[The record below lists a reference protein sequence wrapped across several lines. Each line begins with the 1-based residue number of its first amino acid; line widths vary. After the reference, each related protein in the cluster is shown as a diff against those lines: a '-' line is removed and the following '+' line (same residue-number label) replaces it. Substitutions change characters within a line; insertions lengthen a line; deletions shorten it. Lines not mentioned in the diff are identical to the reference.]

1 MEDVDND
8 VAMEGDN
15 QEAPTTYV
23 FEDFGDPA
31 AGFQD
36 STPSDELYGG
46 AGTDTPMDSKDLELM
61 GQERRQLPTGCCYD
75 DRMKLH
81 ANADFG
87 PKPHHPEDPG
97 RIEAIMMK
105 FKKAGLIFMGSD
117 SEYVQVLRTN
127 PTKYMWRI
135 PAREAQE
142 SEICNVH
149 LPQHYSWVRALSRK
163 STEELRQITKMMD
176 LGRESI
182 YVGSMTFEASLISAG
197 GAIETCK
204 SVVAG
209 HVKNAF
215 AIIRPPGHHA
225 EYDMP
230 MGFCMFNNVPI
241 AARCCQIEYPETC
254 RKILILDWDVH
265 HGNGIQ
271 NIFYDNPNILYISL
285 HVYQNG
291 NFYPGHPENDNIADG
306 GLDKCG
312 ADAGVGK
319 NVNIGWHDQGMGDGE
334 YLAAF
339 QKIVMPIAQEFDP
352 DLVIISAGFDAADG
366 DELGGCFVTPQ
377 CYAHMTHML
386 MSLAGGKLAVCLEG
400 GYNLR
405 AISDS
410 ALAVARTLM
419 GEPPPRINLPMIS
432 KEAAKV
438 LSYVQAYQ
446 APYWECMRRSII
458 SVPDIVHNDGKRL
471 NEVLRGYQRQNFSQK
486 YGMCPLYIQRDALFR
501 TYENQVLVTP
511 DIDMARHILVIIH
524 DPPEVLAQPDPLDK
538 TLEPGNAWVVD
549 GVTQYVDWAVSKKFG
564 IMDINVPRNPAGNMP
579 YTPDVEEKQLE
590 AEIKELICYLWD
602 NYIQLYEN
610 ADEVFIMGVGYA
622 YLGVKVLLL
631 NRDCKMKL
639 SGVVNFVTGSLRPI
653 RSDTDERLSAWYK
666 ENSRVYVST
675 EHSCWTD
682 PKLQG
687 KVRKKRYGT
696 VLHSPATSLNGMMKE
711 HAKEN
716 AILDEKTSAT
726 EMASA
731 ESIRARMRIKSF
743 LNPLSPSP
751 SPPPPPP
758 PPPVTPPLPPF
769 TNGSMPMTLL
779 VAPLDPPTANES
791 ADVEMIEWGQD
802 EEDQEDQEEKF
813 SPKYDPE
820 KMAEGLR
827 DAVLE
832 VPIVTGDQTEVVTL
846 SAVVRAGD
854 DGTAAAAGP
863 GVQLGALHH
872 EGAPGGP
879 HHAIRLHRDGRID
892 FQTEHGPHAVTLTT
906 ETLETYNGG
915 LLTDEDHDRRL
926 SATVVTALDLRFG
939 ALLQLDLAATDLT
952 DLDRVLQIDQIVVMT
967 DMAQAQATDSA
978 HLPAAEPFQT
988 PLKSPQRAKSPPRG
1002 PAALRAPPTGPSATR
1017 NFSTPHATPAA
1028 LRSTPAPSY
1037 SSRADTPSPTV
1048 PPSGPRGYGPPRGNS
1063 FSSRGRGGW
1072 GTPASRPHFAP
1083 TTAASPAT
1091 PPTGPSSVPTGPR
1104 ASFSSRDTPAASPSI
1119 ASKPFNPPTGP
1130 AAQGGQRQTLA
1141 QSLISSMPHII
1152 PGGKLD
1158 PASTPLTTGVT
1169 KDLEAHHR
1177 RLKEEEERIREELKA
1192 KDEKLR
1198 KSLRMWEK
1206 LERESKSF
1214 ELKSDMSESS
1224 LRTIAGEGVG
1234 GAAF

>member
-1 MEDVDND
+1 MGPRPWTMVLTTTMEEADND
-8 VAMEGDN
+8 VAMEVDN
-15 QEAPTTYV
+15 QDDHPTFV
-23 FEDFGDPA
+23 FEDFGNPS
-31 AGFQD
+31 AGFQN
-36 STPSDELYGG
+36 STSSDDIDEG
-46 AGTDTPMDSKDLELM
+46 AESDTPLDSRDAEFM
-61 GQERRQLPTGCCYD
+61 GLERRQLPTGCCYD

-87 PKPHHPEDPG
+87 AKPHHPEDPG

-117 SEYVQVLRTN
+117 SDYVEVLRTN
-127 PTKYMWRI
+127 PTNYMWRI

-149 LPQHYSWVRALSRK
+149 LPQHYAWVRALSHK
-163 STEELRQITKMMD
+163 STEELRQITKLMD

-182 YVGSMTFEASLISAG
+182 YVGSMTFEASLVSAG

-209 HVKNAF
+209 NVKNAF

-241 AARCCQIEYPETC
+241 AARCCQIEYPDIC

-271 NIFYDNPNILYISL
+271 NIFYDNPNVLYISL

-291 NFYPGHPENDNIADG
+291 TFYPGPPENDNIADG

-312 ADAGVGK
+312 ADAGIGK

-405 AISDS
+405 AISNS

-419 GEPPPRINLPMIS
+419 GEPPPRINLPKIS

-446 APYWECMRRSII
+446 APYWECMRRSIM

-471 NEVLRGYQRQNFSQK
+471 NEVLRGYQRQNFSQNH
-486 YGMCPLYIQRDALFR
+486 GMCPLYIQRDALFR

-524 DPPEVLAQPDPLDK
+524 DPPEVMAQPDPLTK
-538 TLEPGNAWVVD
+538 SLEPGNAWVVD

-564 IMDINVPRNPAGNMP
+564 IMDINVPRNPSGNMP

-622 YLGVKVLLL
+622 YLGVKMLLL
-631 NRDCKMKL
+631 NRDCKMKV

-666 ENSRVYVST
+666 ENSRVYVSKD
-675 EHSCWTD
+675 HSCWTD

-687 KVRKKRYGT
+687 KVRKKRFGT
-696 VLHSPATSLNGMMKE
+696 VLHSPAGSLNGMMKQ
-711 HAKEN
+711 HVKEVQDWI
-716 AILDEKTSAT
+716 A
-726 EMASA
+726 
-731 ESIRARMRIKSF
+731 AR
-743 LNPLSPSP
+743 
-751 SPPPPPP
+751 
-758 PPPVTPPLPPF
+758 
-769 TNGSMPMTLL
+769 
-779 VAPLDPPTANES
+779 
-791 ADVEMIEWGQD
+791 
-802 EEDQEDQEEKF
+802 
-813 SPKYDPE
+813 
-820 KMAEGLR
+820 
-827 DAVLE
+827 
-832 VPIVTGDQTEVVTL
+832 
-846 SAVVRAGD
+846 
-854 DGTAAAAGP
+854 
-863 GVQLGALHH
+863 
-872 EGAPGGP
+872 
-879 HHAIRLHRDGRID
+879 
-892 FQTEHGPHAVTLTT
+892 
-906 ETLETYNGG
+906 
-915 LLTDEDHDRRL
+915 
-926 SATVVTALDLRFG
+926 
-939 ALLQLDLAATDLT
+939 
-952 DLDRVLQIDQIVVMT
+952 
-967 DMAQAQATDSA
+967 
-978 HLPAAEPFQT
+978 
-988 PLKSPQRAKSPPRG
+988 
-1002 PAALRAPPTGPSATR
+1002 
-1017 NFSTPHATPAA
+1017 
-1028 LRSTPAPSY
+1028 
-1037 SSRADTPSPTV
+1037 
-1048 PPSGPRGYGPPRGNS
+1048 
-1063 FSSRGRGGW
+1063 
-1072 GTPASRPHFAP
+1072 
-1083 TTAASPAT
+1083 
-1091 PPTGPSSVPTGPR
+1091 
-1104 ASFSSRDTPAASPSI
+1104 
-1119 ASKPFNPPTGP
+1119 
-1130 AAQGGQRQTLA
+1130 
-1141 QSLISSMPHII
+1141 
-1152 PGGKLD
+1152 
-1158 PASTPLTTGVT
+1158 
-1169 KDLEAHHR
+1169 
-1177 RLKEEEERIREELKA
+1177 
-1192 KDEKLR
+1192 
-1198 KSLRMWEK
+1198 
-1206 LERESKSF
+1206 SF
-1214 ELKSDMSESS
+1214 ELP
-1224 LRTIAGEGVG
+1224 RPGTG
-1234 GAAF
+1234 GDSTEDEANKLV